1 MRLIP
6 YDETFEPD
14 TMSGTLK
21 KAWQLK
27 VDAGFSFGCTT
38 GHIRIAKL

>member
-27 VDAGFSFGCTT
+27 DAGFSFGCTT